1 MRVWKVRY
9 AIPLSTEEQITT
21 VEADSMAIVE
31 SGAAFSLKMEGV
43 METSSAKPLRLVI
56 GLLMN

>member
-1 MRVWKVRY
+1 
-9 AIPLSTEEQITT
+9 
-21 VEADSMAIVE
+21 MAIVE